1 MTDKTG
7 TLTKNEMNVFKY
19 LTVRKEIVFE
29 ETIEMENGID
39 LNKKNNNKD
48 FSEKKVR
55 VKNILIM
62 KIIGINCV

>member
-1 MTDKTG
+1 MF
-7 TLTKNEMNVFKY
+7 FKY
-19 LTVRKEIVFE
+19 LTMRKEIVFE